1 MTPALIGSDARNVAR
16 RVARRAARHV
26 ARRVNRRLAGAYLLL
41 LFFVAW
47 QALPS
52 LGLVNPVYFP
62 PLSKVLADGLGLG
75 LPTVAADVAS
85 SLGRILLG
93 FALGA
98 VAALPAGLALA
109 LAFKPA
115 LRMLNPL
122 MTFLSQIPPFIL
134 FPVFVLLFK
143 VGETGII
150 AVIFWS
156 VFWPILFAAIGGAS
170 RVDGLLIR
178 SARSMGAT
186 KARILARVILPWALP
201 TVLTG
206 MRYSLTFA
214 FMMLINAES
223 MGSYA
228 GMGYELFV
236 ASRRAEIPE
245 VYFMVL
251 VIAVVG
257 LAVNWLF
264 ELLERRLTRWRGA
277 EGRPS

>member
-1 MTPALIGSDARNVAR
+1 
-16 RVARRAARHV
+16 
-26 ARRVNRRLAGAYLLL
+26 L